1 MLEILGALFL
11 VGMTTAMLATIMN
24 CFTVSIVQTL
34 KYGSLWCL
42 FPAVVYMIT
51 QDMWLTLLSIWIP
64 TFFLVNKMNEG
75 VCDEISGPLPPDAQ
89 RPSWTFSIWDY
100 LPESISLSIP
110 TAQIPTQ

>member
-11 VGMTTAMLATIMN
+11 VGMATAMLITIMN
-24 CFTVSIVQTL
+24 CFAVSFVQTL

-51 QDMWLTLLSIWIP
+51 HDNWLTLLSIWIP

-75 VCDEISGPLPPDAQ
+75 VCDEISGQLPPGAQ
-89 RPSWTFSIWDY
+89 RPSWSFSIWDY
-100 LPESISLSIP
+100 LPESITLALSTP
-110 TAQIPTQ
+110 QIPTP